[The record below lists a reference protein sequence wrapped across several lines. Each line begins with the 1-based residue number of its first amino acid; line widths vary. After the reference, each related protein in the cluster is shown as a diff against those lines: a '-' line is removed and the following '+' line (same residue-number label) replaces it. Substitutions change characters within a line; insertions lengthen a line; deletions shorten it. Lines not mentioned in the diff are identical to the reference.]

1 MRAWQAPAHGV
12 RHARRWAA
20 TMVVLLVA
28 VVTGGLIATV
38 AVVTAVAEVDAEAG
52 VAPFPGHAG
61 RSAGIP
67 SGSLPRPVPVEP
79 PIAVVPR
86 GEPIRIL
93 IPSIDV
99 DADLVPL
106 GLRSDGA
113 MEVPDFGLA
122 GWYSRGPRPGH
133 PGPAVIAAHVDS
145 YAGPDVF
152 FRLRELVADDQVH
165 IIYDSGDRV
174 TFVVTWSERTP
185 KEALPVASMWP
196 TTNERLLALITC
208 GGTFDRN
215 ARSYRDNVVVYT
227 TPQDLTSA
235 TRTPEGASGMR

>member
-28 VVTGGLIATV
+28 VVTGGVIATV
-38 AVVTAVAEVDAEAG
+38 TVATAFEGVDAAAG
-52 VAPFPGHAG
+52 VAALPG
-61 RSAGIP
+61 
-67 SGSLPRPVPVEP
+67 GSLLPPVPAEP
-79 PIAVVPR
+79 PSVAAPLPAVPL
-86 GEPIRIL
+86 GEPIRVL

-106 GLRSDGA
+106 GLRSDRA

-122 GWYSRGPRPGH
+122 GWYARGPRPGH
-133 PGPAVIAAHVDS
+133 PGPAVLAAHVDS
-145 YAGPDVF
+145 RAGPDVF
-152 FRLRELVADDQVH
+152 FRLRELVAGDRVH
-165 IIYDSGDRV
+165 VIYDSGDRV

-185 KEALPVASMWP
+185 KEALPIASMWP

-208 GGTFDRN
+208 GGTFDQN

-227 TPQDLTSA
+227 MPLDLAGAAGTA
-235 TRTPEGASGMR
+235 EGPSGMR